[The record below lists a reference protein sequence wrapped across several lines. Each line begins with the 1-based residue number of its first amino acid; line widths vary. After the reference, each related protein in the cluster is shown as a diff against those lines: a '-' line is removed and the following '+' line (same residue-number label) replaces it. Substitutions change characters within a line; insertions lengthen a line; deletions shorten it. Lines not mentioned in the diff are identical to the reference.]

1 MDGKGYNGDLMSESI
16 DYRMVL
22 KEGLTKGGRGTIW
35 ILKILVPVSLATF
48 LIEASGLLGH
58 CNQWLAPAMAWFK
71 LPPSAVLPLM
81 AGLLTGIYGAIAA
94 MSVLDFSLTE
104 SILIAVFLLIS
115 HALPQEGL
123 VQDRSGMAFGRATLV
138 RLAASV
144 VVTLT
149 LAHILPAPET
159 STAAMALMPAAVA
172 PFATLLGAWLGDT
185 VRLGLK
191 ILVIITAMMLLLS
204 WLQAAHLIPVL
215 SRALNPLLRVLGLS
229 RSVGMLW
236 MTAALFGLS
245 YGAAVIV
252 EETRT
257 GNYAEADIRR
267 LHLSIGINHAM
278 LEDPLLFLAM
288 GLPAFWLWWPR
299 LLAAMAVVY
308 LDHLG
313 CRFRAWRSSPQLRPP
328 VGDHRIAREDSRHR
342 RS

>member
-1 MDGKGYNGDLMSESI
+1 MTESL

-22 KEGLTKGGRGTIW
+22 KEGLRKGGRGTIW
-35 ILKILVPVSLATF
+35 ILKILVPVSLGTF
-48 LIEASGLLGH
+48 LIEASGVLGY
-58 CNQWLAPAMAWFK
+58 CDQWLAPAMAWFK
-71 LPPSAVLPLM
+71 LPPSAALPLM

-123 VQDRSGMAFGRATLV
+123 VQARSGMAFGRATLV

-144 VVTLT
+144 AVTFT
-149 LAHILPAPET
+149 LAHILPTQGPT
-159 STAAMALMPAAVA
+159 TAVMTLTPVASA
-172 PFATLLGAWLGDT
+172 PFASLLGGWLWDT
-185 VRLGLK
+185 VYLGLK

-215 SRALNPLLRVLGLS
+215 SRALNPLLRILGLS

-236 MTAALFGLS
+236 LTAALFGLS

-252 EETRT
+252 EETRSGDYT
-257 GNYAEADIRR
+257 KADIRR

-299 LLAAMAVVY
+299 LLAAMVVVY
-308 LDHLG
+308 LDHLQ
-313 CRFRAWRSSPQLRPP
+313 CRIQERRSSAPAQRS
-328 VGDHRIAREDSRHR
+328 VDGHRLAREGARRHR
-342 RS
+342 S